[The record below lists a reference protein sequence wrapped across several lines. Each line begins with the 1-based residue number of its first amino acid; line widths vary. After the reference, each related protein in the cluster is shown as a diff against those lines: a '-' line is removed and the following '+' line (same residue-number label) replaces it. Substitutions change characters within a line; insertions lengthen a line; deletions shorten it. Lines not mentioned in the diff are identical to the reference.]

1 MRRLFLLSAGSNPKR
16 RWVPANQSDLQEIRA
31 ELDAKHRQA
40 RRQAIIDAAN
50 TPWVRPTPDEEFSAI
65 QDDLRRRG
73 LSDIVARLEK
83 IVPRPIPLKR
93 GQPTAAVRTKH
104 HRFAIEVQ
112 AEIVQGE
119 PKKAAYSIVA
129 ARNKVDQATVRARLF
144 RLPMASPDRR

>member
-1 MRRLFLLSAGSNPKR
+1 M
-16 RWVPANQSDLQEIRA
+16 
-31 ELDAKHRQA
+31 
-40 RRQAIIDAAN
+40 
-50 TPWVRPTPDEEFSAI
+50 
-65 QDDLRRRG
+65 
-73 LSDIVARLEK
+73 ARLEK

-129 ARNKVDQATVRARLF
+129 ARNEVDEATVRRAFSAYRWHALIAVEPPVI
-144 RLPMASPDRR
+144 RP